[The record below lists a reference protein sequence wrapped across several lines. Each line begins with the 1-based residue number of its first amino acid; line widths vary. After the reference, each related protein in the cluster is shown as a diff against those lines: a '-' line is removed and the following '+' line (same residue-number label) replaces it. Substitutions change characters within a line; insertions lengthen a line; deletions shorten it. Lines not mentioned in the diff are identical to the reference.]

1 MEHFLLDALAQVNR
15 QSHHFAPA
23 ERFPREPG
31 DEGANVAIMERPAD
45 PATLKSSGVVDLRV
59 GCVVRVAPTA
69 PLHAV
74 MQVEPRLDAGS
85 RILDETWV
93 VEPSSPSRTYSDMY
107 GNRCRRVDLP
117 AGVTS
122 IRYSARVEVPDVADV
137 RNPDASEVPASA
149 VPDDALIYTLPSHY
163 CESDR
168 LADVAWSLFGG
179 IAPGHQR
186 VQAICDWVHEHIT
199 FQTGSSTSL
208 TSAVDVYEL
217 RAGVCRDF
225 AHLAVA
231 FCRAFS
237 IPTRYCFGYLPD
249 IDLAELPDEPMDF
262 CAWIE
267 TYIGG
272 RWYTFD
278 PRLNTPRM
286 GRVLIGR
293 GRDAL
298 DVAMLTS
305 YGALPLEA
313 MRVIAEAFDEPS
325 PETRPV
331 VGTFEL

>member
-1 MEHFLLDALAQVNR
+1 MEHFLLDALAPVNR
-15 QSHHFAPA
+15 QSHQFAPA
-23 ERFPREPG
+23 ERFPRQTG
-31 DEGANVAIMERPAD
+31 DESANVAIMER
-45 PATLKSSGVVDLRV
+45 SGIVELRV
-59 GCVVRVAPTA
+59 GCEIRLTPTA
-69 PLHAV
+69 PVHAV
-74 MQVEPRLDAGS
+74 IQVEPRLDSGG
-85 RILDETWV
+85 RILDETWDV
-93 VEPSSPSRTYSDMY
+93 RPAATFRSYSDMY
-107 GNRCRRVDLP
+107 GNRCRRLDLP
-117 AGVTS
+117 AGVTT
-122 IRYSARVEVPDVADV
+122 IRYSAKVAVPDVADV
-137 RNPDASEVPASA
+137 HSPEALEVPAA
-149 VPDDALIYTLPSHY
+149 ALPDETLIYTLPSRY

-179 IAPGHQR
+179 TAPGYQR

-208 TSAVDVYEL
+208 TGAVDVYEL

-272 RWYTFD
+272 RWYIFD

-305 YGALPLEA
+305 YGELPLEA

>member
-1 MEHFLLDALAQVNR
+1 MEHFLLDALAPVNR

-23 ERFPREPG
+23 ERFSRETG
-31 DEGANVAIMERPAD
+31 DESANVAIMERPAD
-45 PATLKSSGVVDLRV
+45 PGTSNDSGCVDLRV
-59 GCVVRVAPTA
+59 GCEIRIAFTA
-69 PLHAV
+69 PVHAV
-74 MQVEPRLDAGS
+74 MQVEPRLDAGIH
-85 RILDETWV
+85 ILDETWDV
-93 VEPSSPSRTYSDMY
+93 RPAPTFWSYRDTY
-107 GNRCRRVDLP
+107 GNRCRRMDLP
-117 AGVTS
+117 VGVTS
-122 IRYSARVEVPDVADV
+122 IRYTARVEVPDVADV
-137 RNPDASEVPASA
+137 QNPEALEVAASA
-149 VPDDALIYTLPSHY
+149 LPDEALVYTLPSRY

-179 IAPGHQR
+179 ITPGYQR
-186 VQAICDWVHEHIT
+186 VQAICDWVHEHIS
-199 FQTGSSTSL
+199 FQMGSSTSL

-237 IPTRYCFGYLPD
+237 VPTRYCFGYLPD
-249 IDLAELPDEPMDF
+249 IGLVALPDEPMDF

-298 DVAMLTS
+298 DVAMLTT
-305 YGALPLEA
+305 YGPSPLEA
-313 MRVIAEAFDEPS
+313 MRVIAEPFDEPS